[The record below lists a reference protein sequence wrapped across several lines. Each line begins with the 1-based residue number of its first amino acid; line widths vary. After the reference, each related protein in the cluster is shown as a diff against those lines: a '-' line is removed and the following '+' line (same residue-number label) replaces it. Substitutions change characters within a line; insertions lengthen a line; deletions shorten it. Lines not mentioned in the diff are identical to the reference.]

1 MNPIRTC
8 KKRKFT
14 LSLLLGL
21 FYMWMVYTDV
31 ENYNVC
37 HTLIVNEPIHKIP
50 SVIQTKFRKNI
61 LFAILILIS
70 TIFFEIFTSSIFC
83 AKLNQLKTKNQ

>member
-1 MNPIRTC
+1 MY
-8 KKRKFT
+8 KRKFT

-37 HTLIVNEPIHKIP
+37 HTLIVNEPIH
-50 SVIQTKFRKNI
+50 
-61 LFAILILIS
+61 LFTILILIS
-70 TIFFEIFTSSIFC
+70 TIFVEIFTSLILS
-83 AKLNQLKTKNQ
+83 AK